1 MSEEFYDSKGGR
13 GVSEN
18 SIEIRDVY
26 VDSVIVRVEISDDVV
41 VFIVVFDRTKERPRR
56 RRRRGGRRCR
66 FWDQEEQETQN
77 QIQNQQLRHVGN
89 ETFVFFFF
97 FGLWTRVCVLCSF
110 VVLFEILCV
119 CFVIIEICVKK
130 QIS

>member
-97 FGLWTRVCVLCSF
+97 GLWTRVCVLCSF

>member
-1 MSEEFYDSKGGR
+1 MSEEFDDSKGGW

-56 RRRRGGRRCR
+56 RRRRCR

-89 ETFVFFFF
+89 ETFFFFF
-97 FGLWTRVCVLCSF
+97 WFMD
-110 VVLFEILCV
+110 
-119 CFVIIEICVKK
+119 
-130 QIS
+130 

>member
-97 FGLWTRVCVLCSF
+97 LVYELGF
-110 VVLFEILCV
+110 V
-119 CFVIIEICVKK
+119 
-130 QIS
+130 

>member
-56 RRRRGGRRCR
+56 RRQKRRGRRYC

-89 ETFVFFFF
+89 ETFFFFF
-97 FGLWTRVCVLCSF
+97 LVYGLGF
-110 VVLFEILCV
+110 VYYVV
-119 CFVIIEICVKK
+119 W
-130 QIS
+130 

>member
-1 MSEEFYDSKGGR
+1 MSEEFDDSKGGR
-13 GVSEN
+13 RVSEN

-56 RRRRGGRRCR
+56 RRQRGRRCR

-89 ETFVFFFF
+89 ETFFFFF
-97 FGLWTRVCVLCSF
+97 WFMD
-110 VVLFEILCV
+110 
-119 CFVIIEICVKK
+119 
-130 QIS
+130 

>member
-1 MSEEFYDSKGGR
+1 MSEEFDDSKGGR
-13 GVSEN
+13 RVSEN

-26 VDSVIVRVEISDDVV
+26 IDSVIVRVEISDDVV
-41 VFIVVFDRTKERPRR
+41 IFIVVFDRTKERPRR
-56 RRRRGGRRCR
+56 RRRRCR

-89 ETFVFFFF
+89 ETFGIFFFLVY
-97 FGLWTRVCVLCSF
+97 GLGFSYY

-119 CFVIIEICVKK
+119 CVFCNN
-130 QIS
+130 